1 MYTANTVSTFAY
13 PSIVQ
18 DSIRCAVTTP
28 DVPTEFI
35 DHLVHG
41 DGNVELLTA
50 EDKWTGSAVTKLVIR
65 KKLDTTGELNVLTL
79 NQAPNGDGWSSLDPD
94 QDSVAIFTNH
104 EVIALLR
111 QTTSILEGHYI
122 DPNMQKLG
130 AELNRR
136 MQLTSHLLRLSI
148 RLYGSGDVHLDRQ

>member
-94 QDSVAIFTNH
+94 QDSVATFTNH

-122 DPNMQKLG
+122 DPNMQK
-130 AELNRR
+130 
-136 MQLTSHLLRLSI
+136 
-148 RLYGSGDVHLDRQ
+148 